1 MTWFRNNW
9 AWVVELSLQHV
20 ALAVPSILISLAAA
34 VALGRTAHR
43 FPRLRQAVLGSA
55 SVVYAIPA
63 LPLLIMIPAL
73 AGISLRSPLN
83 LVIALALYGTAL
95 LVGTVVD
102 AFDSVDLHVRESAQA
117 MGHGRRA
124 MFWRVDLP
132 LATPVLLSGLRVVT
146 VSTVGLVTIGALVGI
161 SSLGTLLTD
170 GFQRG
175 IMSEVVIGVG
185 ATMLL
190 ALALDGL
197 LVLLGRVLSPWEPRR
212 ARRESPNV
220 GPQVVAA

>member
-9 AWVVELSLQHV
+9 TWVVELTLQHV
-20 ALAVPSILISLAAA
+20 ALAVPSILISLVAA
-34 VALGRTAHR
+34 VALGRIAHR
-43 FPRLRQAVLGSA
+43 FPRLRQSVLGSA
-55 SVVYAIPA
+55 SIVYAIPA
-63 LPLLIMIPAL
+63 LPLLILIPAL

-95 LVGTVVD
+95 LAGTAAD
-102 AFDSVDLHVRESAQA
+102 AFDSVDPRVRESAVA

-132 LATPVLLSGLRVVT
+132 LSTPVLLSGLRVVT

-175 IMSEVVIGVG
+175 IMSEVVIGIG
-185 ATMLL
+185 MTMAL

-212 ARRESPNV
+212 VRR
-220 GPQVVAA
+220 GPRSLRPQDVVA